1 MPQRFIEVPYEK
13 IDPEAL
19 KKLIEEFIERDGT
32 FYGESELP
40 MDQRVD
46 MVIRQLKEGKAVI
59 TWDLKTET
67 SNIVIREDLCK
78 K

>member
-19 KKLIEEFIERDGT
+19 RKLIEEFIEREGT
-32 FYGESELP
+32 FYGVSELP
-40 MDQRVD
+40 MDQKVD
-46 MVIRQLKEGKAVI
+46 IVLRQLEEGKAVI

-67 SNIVIREDLCK
+67 SNIILKEK
-78 K
+78 SKI